1 MSTLQEHLDDLDPA
15 PAIRALALAIARQR
29 SVDAGR
35 RDDYVSLAPPQSEI
49 AVYLHRNRV
58 SIALPPE
65 KAGTAALQI
74 EGATLQDKESTVYLR
89 VGADVL
95 AEHTNDMTS
104 WALAAYDWKAAGP
117 MSSHSGSA
125 KSAASQRPEKFCPVH
140 HVPLSPSGVCF
151 SCA

>member
-1 MSTLQEHLDDLDPA
+1 MSTLQEHLDDLA
-15 PAIRALALAIARQR
+15 PAAVIRALALAIAGQR

-35 RDDYVSLAPPQSEI
+35 RDDYVSLAPPLSEI

-74 EGATLQDKESTVYLR
+74 EGATLQDRESTVYLR
-89 VGADVL
+89 VSADVL
-95 AEHTNDMTS
+95 AAHPSEVTG
-104 WALAAYDWKAAGP
+104 WALASYDWKAAGP

-125 KSAASQRPEKFCPVH
+125 RSASRRPEKICPVH
-140 HVPLSPSGVCF
+140 HYPLSPSGVCF